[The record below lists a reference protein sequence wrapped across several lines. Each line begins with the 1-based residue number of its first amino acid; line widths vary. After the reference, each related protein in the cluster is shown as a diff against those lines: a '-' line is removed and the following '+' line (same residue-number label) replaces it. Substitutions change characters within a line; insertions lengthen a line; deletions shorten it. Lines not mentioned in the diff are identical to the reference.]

1 MSDGD
6 AIREQDILHL
16 GHLKRAFALLD
27 ALHDVGCE
35 RDTAGNRT
43 LHFDGYCKLV
53 LLYIWNPLI
62 GSVRGLQQ
70 ALGLPAVA
78 KALGV
83 GRFSLGSFSESVRV
97 FDPDLLRPVID
108 ELAGQLRR
116 LAPQLAAGDPRLAG
130 LEYVLTLVDG
140 TVLRGLERLAKAIC
154 GDDARFTTGRDG
166 RGVHG
171 FRLHTQLDLRTF
183 TAARLDLTG
192 ARNGGDTRES
202 NVLRAGLEAGRCY
215 VNDGGYADRSLFD
228 DVVAARSVYVTRGAE
243 NSVFAVTEERLLSRE
258 ALDAGVTRDAL
269 VTLGDAGADAGPTTS
284 HQVRRVEVAVAPHP
298 RRTRNGT
305 RQTERLIL
313 YTCLLDLPPE
323 LIALIYLQRYT
334 VEMHH
339 PYCLHCNSLY
349 HLAGRGLGRVSSAA

>member
-1 MSDGD
+1 M
-6 AIREQDILHL
+6 
-16 GHLKRAFALLD
+16 
-27 ALHDVGCE
+27 
-35 RDTAGNRT
+35 
-43 LHFDGYCKLV
+43 
-53 LLYIWNPLI
+53 
-62 GSVRGLQQ
+62 
-70 ALGLPAVA
+70 
-78 KALGV
+78 
-83 GRFSLGSFSESVRV
+83 
-97 FDPDLLRPVID
+97 
-108 ELAGQLRR
+108 
-116 LAPQLAAGDPRLAG
+116 
-130 LEYVLTLVDG
+130 
-140 TVLRGLERLAKAIC
+140 LRGLERLAKAIC

-334 VEMHH
+334 VELFFRVLKQLLGLRHLLSQRAEGIDVQVCCTVIV
-339 PYCLHCNSLY
+339 CLLIQLTSGKRPTRAMRDIVGW
-349 HLAGRGLGRVSSAA
+349 HLLGLASEQDVVDFLNRPDNTGVKLRAKEALWQKLGV